1 MNTKMKV
8 LSLALVGMFGY
19 VGAASAACPAGP
31 AIADGGAWSSKAVSQ
46 GNMAI
51 TANPGMG
58 LDTTACRLQVSL
70 NQASPLFAKAIVTDT
85 SPANEVRYRARFYLD
100 TTELTG
106 LTSVLRGAKI
116 FNASATSGPA
126 NASGEMVTISMNGS
140 TGAPTLIFTIGD
152 TTQGSGF
159 RQVSVPLPVAQGSNR
174 VEFDLT
180 QGANASFRYWVSAAN
195 AVTTDASP
203 TGTIPG
209 INNTGWSGVKQ
220 ASLGLFV
227 ANNGWRA
234 NFASTNHL
242 YVDEFDSRRQTFIG
256 Q

>member
-1 MNTKMKV
+1 MNTKMKL
-8 LSLALVGMFGY
+8 LSLALIGLCGY
-19 VGAASAACPAGP
+19 AGSALAVCPTDP
-31 AIADGGAWSSKAVSQ
+31 AQPAGAWSSKAVSQ
-46 GNMAI
+46 ANLAI
-51 TANPGMG
+51 AANPGMG
-58 LDTTACRLQVSL
+58 LDTSACRLQVSL
-70 NQASPLFAKAIVTDT
+70 NQASALFAKAIVTDT
-85 SPANEVRYRARFYLD
+85 SPANEAHYRARFYID
-100 TTELTG
+100 TTEITG

-126 NASGEMVTISMNGS
+126 SVSGEMVAISLNGS
-140 TGAPTLIFTIGD
+140 TGAPTLIFTVGD

-159 RQVSVPLPVAQGSNR
+159 RQISVPLPVANGSNR

-180 QGANASFRYWVSAAN
+180 QGASATFRYWVTAASATSA
-195 AVTTDASP
+195 DATP
-203 TGTIPG
+203 TATVSG

-234 NFASTNHL
+234 NYSAANHIYL
-242 YVDEFDSRRQTFIG
+242 DEFDSRRQTFIG